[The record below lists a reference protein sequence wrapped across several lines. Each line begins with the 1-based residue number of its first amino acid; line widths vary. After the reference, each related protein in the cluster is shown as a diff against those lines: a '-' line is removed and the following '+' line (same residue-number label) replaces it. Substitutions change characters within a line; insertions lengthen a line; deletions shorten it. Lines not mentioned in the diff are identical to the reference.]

1 MNDKDRPLVVRLA
14 AHAGDHSESRE
25 LITEAKEQL
34 IRDGITINGLEARVR
49 YLEHQM
55 RLNDA

>member
-1 MNDKDRPLVVRLA
+1 MTDKDRPLVVRLA

-34 IRDGITINGLEARVR
+34 IRDGITINGLQARVR
-49 YLEHQM
+49 YLEHQLGL
-55 RLNDA
+55 RDA